1 MIAHLKG
8 QLAYKS
14 PEYTI
19 VDVNGVGYQVFTP
32 LSTYY
37 ALPGLGQTV
46 SLRVHTRVRE
56 DELKLFGFLTEEEQ
70 TIFQKLITIN
80 KVGPR
85 VALGILSGMSPA
97 DFISAVMNNDAARLS
112 TIPGVGKKTAERLTL
127 EMKDKLADLAL
138 EVGGHLVER
147 RRQPGQVVLAESP
160 IAGSGTA
167 RIDQALGFEEPD
179 LRHCHIGELWLQAG
193 QHLTDSERCRL
204 RRVVF
209 EQLVGHGGRNLLR
222 GRCHGRTP
230 A

>member
-8 QLAYKS
+8 QLTYKS
-14 PEYTI
+14 PEYSI

-37 ALPGLGQTV
+37 TLPNPGQTV

-85 VALGILSGMSPA
+85 LALGILSGMSPA
-97 DFISAVMNNDAARLS
+97 DLLSAVMSNDSARLS

-127 EMKDKLADLAL
+127 EMKDKLADIELKMDHRPESQPKEGFYDDAL
-138 EVGGHLVER
+138 SALINLGYKKPV
-147 RRQPGQVVLAESP
+147 AEKALKTIYNQSNKD
-160 IAGSGTA
+160 AGLEYLIKESLN
-167 RIDQALGFEEPD
+167 IL
-179 LRHCHIGELWLQAG
+179 
-193 QHLTDSERCRL
+193 
-204 RRVVF
+204 
-209 EQLVGHGGRNLLR
+209 
-222 GRCHGRTP
+222 
-230 A
+230 

>member
-8 QLAYKS
+8 QLTYKS

-37 ALPGLGQTV
+37 ALPNLGQTV
-46 SLRVHTRVRE
+46 SLRIHTRVRE

-80 KVGPR
+80 KVGPKL
-85 VALGILSGMSPA
+85 ALGILSGMSPA
-97 DFISAVMNNDAARLS
+97 DLLSAVMNNDAARLS

-138 EVGGHLVER
+138 ELDHRPETTPREGFYDDALSALCNLGYKKPEAERALKTIYNQNGKDVGLED
-147 RRQPGQVVLAESP
+147 LIKESLN
-160 IAGSGTA
+160 I
-167 RIDQALGFEEPD
+167 L
-179 LRHCHIGELWLQAG
+179 
-193 QHLTDSERCRL
+193 
-204 RRVVF
+204 
-209 EQLVGHGGRNLLR
+209 
-222 GRCHGRTP
+222 
-230 A
+230 